1 VYEAAHRVGY
11 DLVIITLPPAPRS
24 RDYSCRRPHLPG
36 VQASGEV
43 AEARSGVRHL
53 RCARAVRVL
62 GRVGARRMGR
72 AARAAGGNLRRPPGG
87 VRLARSRQ
95 RAALAGASETSGGVG
110 GSIRRPGAAANASPL
125 EEATPRPRPGAA
137 RGPARGRRLV
147 ARGLQVA
154 LGTLDIRRRRSDDPG
169 RNGGR
174 EQGRSQEKPERG
186 RRAVARGTR
195 APGILS
201 AAVAPILWVSRG

>member
-1 VYEAAHRVGY
+1 LTRRYAFREAAASLARLPGTARAYQRLRALLVASLRGVGAVYEAAYRVGY

-24 RDYSCRRPHLPG
+24 RDCSCRRPHLPG

-43 AEARSGVRHL
+43 AEVRSVVRHL

-72 AARAAGGNLRRPPGG
+72 AARAVGGNLRRPPGG

-95 RAALAGASETSGGVG
+95 RAALAGASETPGGVG

-125 EEATPRPRPGAA
+125 EEPPASPTRGSTWTCA
-137 RGPARGRRLV
+137 RETTRGER
-147 ARGLQVA
+147 A
-154 LGTLDIRRRRSDDPG
+154 S
-169 RNGGR
+169 
-174 EQGRSQEKPERG
+174 GRSRN
-186 RRAVARGTR
+186 
-195 APGILS
+195 PGHP
-201 AAVAPILWVSRG
+201 AQAEW